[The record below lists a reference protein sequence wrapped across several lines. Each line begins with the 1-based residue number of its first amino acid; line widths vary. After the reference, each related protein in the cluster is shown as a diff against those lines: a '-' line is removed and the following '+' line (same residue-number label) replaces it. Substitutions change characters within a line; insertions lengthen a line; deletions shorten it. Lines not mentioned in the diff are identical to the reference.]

1 MLESDPIGNNSIGN
15 EPKGRVE
22 LSFKIVGLKSTDYFS
37 ASDPIVFLY
46 EKKIDGDEWV
56 KIGST
61 EMIKNASNPVFKT
74 RIVLD
79 YFFERKQELRASI
92 FDVDNKNKHV
102 NESHDTQGDCF
113 FTLGEIIGSKNSTI
127 AKGIY
132 LNKVKHGTLVV
143 YGENLICNKSN
154 IFFNISASNLDKKD
168 FFGSSDPYLVIS
180 RIRQDGSA
188 VNIYKTE
195 TIKKN
200 LNPQW
205 KTFTLSS
212 ENLQNND
219 INNKI
224 RIECFDWDNNSKH
237 DLIGLVELTF
247 NLLKP
252 SASFT
257 LLSSKGKSAGTIH
270 FNEFVIIPQY
280 SFLEYTGNF
289 EFSTCFA
296 IDFTAS
302 NGEANYNDSLHYRNP
317 NEPNQYQQAIVNIGE
332 IVKHYDSDKLFP
344 VLGFGGM
351 FMKSGYTSDCFY
363 LNNHKTNPEVNGI
376 QGILDAYQNAN
387 LNTILSGP
395 THFNKVITF
404 INDLAINKLNTRC
417 YHILVII
424 TDGIINDMTETKQAI
439 KKASSLPISIII
451 IGVGNANFSLMNELD
466 GDDNGKIFIFLF
478 FFTFIFFFFLFF
490 HFFFP
495 KKLLFFFLKI
505 LKSNDNSRCGAVCS
519 I

>member
-1 MLESDPIGNNSIGN
+1 MLESDPIGNNPIGS

-37 ASDPIVFLY
+37 ASDPIVYLY
-46 EKKIDGDEWV
+46 EKKIDGNEWV

-74 RIVLD
+74 RIALD
-79 YFFERKQELRASI
+79 YYFERKQELRASI
-92 FDVDNKNKHV
+92 FDVDNKNKQV
-102 NESHDTQGDCF
+102 NESHDTLGDCF
-113 FTLGEIIGSKNSTI
+113 FTCGEIIGSKNSTI

-132 LNKVKHGTLVV
+132 LNKVKHGTLVIF
-143 YGENLICNKSN
+143 GENLSNDSYPKSN
-154 IFFNISASNLDKKD
+154 IYFNLSASNLDKKD

-180 RIRQDGSA
+180 RVRQDGSA
-188 VNIYKTE
+188 VDIYKTE
-195 TIKKN
+195 TIKKS

-212 ENLQNND
+212 ESLIGD
-219 INNKI
+219 KI

-237 DLIGLVELTF
+237 DLIGRVELTF

-317 NEPNQYQQAIVNIGE
+317 NAPNQYQQAIVDIGD

-351 FMKSGYTSDCFY
+351 FMKSGFTSDCFY

-376 QGILDAYQNAN
+376 QGILDAYQYAN
-387 LNTILSGP
+387 LNTVLSGP

-404 INDLAINKLNTRC
+404 INDFAIKKLDTRC
-417 YHILVII
+417 YHILVIL

-439 KKASSLPISIII
+439 KKASTLPISIII

-466 GDDNGKIFIFLF
+466 GDDDGIFLF
-478 FFTFIFFFFLFF
+478 IFSSFLFF
-490 HFFFP
+490 IFSFFFHFQNYY
-495 KKLLFFFLKI
+495 FFF
-505 LKSNDNSRCGAVCS
+505 
-519 I
+519 